1 MSGTQPEKRIILHLD
16 MDAFYASVEQLD
28 SPELKGQPVVVGG
41 HRSRGV
47 VCACSYEARTFG
59 IHSAMPMSRAL
70 RLCPQAIVQPVRMAR
85 YQEISR
91 QVFDIFGRYTDLVE
105 PLSVDEAFLDVT
117 ASRRLFGEGWDIAEK
132 IRRDV
137 RDELGLPISAGIAPN
152 KFLAK
157 LASEQAKPDGVFQVP
172 ERVDDFLLSLPLKR
186 LWGVGPVLLKS
197 LQKMGLRTV
206 ADLRHM
212 DRADMERCFGQAGE
226 RLIQLAHGE
235 DERPVEPQRS
245 LKSIGHEDTFD
256 QDIFER
262 ETMHVALL
270 DLVER
275 VAARL
280 RKHGLIGTTLTLK
293 VKYADFST
301 VTRSRSVADGICHAR
316 DMLHL
321 AKQLLEKTEAG
332 KKPVRLLG
340 VSLANLMDADSGQ
353 GLLFDEDRRNQ
364 LKGLEQAMDHV
375 RERYGEKG
383 LCRAT
388 LVGHRRRS
396 LTRE

>member
-1 MSGTQPEKRIILHLD
+1 M
-16 MDAFYASVEQLD
+16 
-28 SPELKGQPVVVGG
+28 
-41 HRSRGV
+41 
-47 VCACSYEARTFG
+47 
-59 IHSAMPMSRAL
+59 
-70 RLCPQAIVQPVRMAR
+70 
-85 YQEISR
+85 
-91 QVFDIFGRYTDLVE
+91 
-105 PLSVDEAFLDVT
+105 DEAFLDVT
-117 ASRRLFGEGWDIAEK
+117 GSRRLFGEGRDIAEK

-137 RDELGLPISAGIAPN
+137 RNELGLVISAGIAPN

-157 LASEQAKPDGVFQVP
+157 LASAQAKPDGVFQVP

-197 LQKMGLRTV
+197 LQRMGLRTV
-206 ADLRHM
+206 ADLRNM
-212 DRADMERCFGQAGE
+212 KRSDMERCFGQAGE
-226 RLIQLAHGE
+226 RLIQLAYGK
-235 DERPVEPQRS
+235 DKRPVESQRT

-256 QDIFER
+256 QDVFER

-293 VKYADFST
+293 VKYSDFST
-301 VTRSRSVADGICHAR
+301 VTRSRSIVDGICHAE
-316 DMLHL
+316 DMLQL

-332 KKPVRLLG
+332 EKPVRLLG
-340 VSLANLMDADSGQ
+340 VSLANLVDAGSGQ
-353 GLLFDEDRRNQ
+353 GLLFDEDRRHQ

-383 LCRAT
+383 ICRAT

-396 LTRE
+396 LTGE